1 LILDEPKQFLRRRGN
16 SQSTPGYPS
25 VETPCSGGYYHKGPG
40 NVWLF
45 EPVRDEHSRSRFLQC
60 GSTSNVIP
68 VSMSQ
73 KNQLDIA
80 RLAAE
85 IRDCFQYPL
94 LATGHAGIDKHEPIV
109 RLDKVGVSMTSRYPI
124 DPFSHF
130 QQCKLVPL
138 TVTVAAR
145 TLGQPK

>member
-16 SQSTPGYPS
+16 SQSTPGYSS
-25 VETPCSGGYYHKGPG
+25 VETPCSRRYYHKGPG

-45 EPVRDEHSRSRFLQC
+45 EPVRDERSRSRFLQC
-60 GSTSNVIP
+60 GSASDVIP

-85 IRDCFQYPL
+85 ISDCFQYPR
-94 LATGHAGIDKHEPIV
+94 LATGHPGVNKHQSIV
-109 RLDKVGVSMTSRYPI
+109 RLYKVRVSVTGRYPI

-130 QQCKLVPL
+130 QQW
-138 TVTVAAR
+138 
-145 TLGQPK
+145 